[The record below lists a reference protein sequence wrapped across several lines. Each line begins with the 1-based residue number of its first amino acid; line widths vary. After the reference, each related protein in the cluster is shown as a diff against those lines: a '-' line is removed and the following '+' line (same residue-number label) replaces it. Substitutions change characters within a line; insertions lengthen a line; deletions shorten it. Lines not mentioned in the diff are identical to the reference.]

1 MQLTNLFDVRNRSN
15 VYGPFHVLL
24 QKLVYH
30 DYTLVK
36 LSVWFQKF
44 LMKLRMSDSLIDQS
58 I

>member
-1 MQLTNLFDVRNRSN
+1 MQLTNLFDVWNRSN

-36 LSVWFQKF
+36 IFVWFQKF